1 MGGSIIAGA
10 ILFGW
15 YWSEALVAERT
26 YDTVLQARF
35 APSSN
40 SWQTMRPR
48 LWQNYLPHRANRSI

>member
-15 YWSEALVAERT
+15 YWSEALAERT

-40 SWQTMRPR
+40 SWQTLRPR